1 MNKEERFQQEFE
13 NHVKEGLQAFPK
25 FLSSKYIYD
34 EKGDALFQQIM
45 ELPEY
50 YLTKAEFEIIND
62 NKEPLSKLFTNDH
75 AGFDL
80 IELGAGDG
88 KKTKVLLEELHKQQR
103 NFTYIPIDI
112 SKNAIDQLSQSLAAK
127 WPAMNIQ
134 GEQGTYFNVLER
146 ISQYNKRPKL
156 LIVLGSNIGNLK
168 HPEAID
174 FLSKL
179 SALMTSQDR
188 LFMGFDQKKDPL
200 RIQQAYADAQGVT
213 QEFNRNLLHRI
224 NREMQANF
232 IVNDFEHWEAYDPES
247 GTAKSYLLATKAC
260 TVYIGAINLEVHFK
274 KWETIHTEISQK
286 YDDDVVAWLAQ
297 ESQLKINHIF
307 EDTQQLYK
315 NYLFS
320 KQQ

>member
-1 MNKEERFQQEFE
+1 MNKEERFQEEFE
-13 NHVKEGLQAFPK
+13 NHVMEGLQAFPK

-62 NKEPLSKLFTNDH
+62 NKETLSGLFPDDH
-75 AGFDL
+75 TGFDL

-88 KKTKVLLEELHKQQR
+88 KKTKVLLEELLKQQR

-112 SKNAIDQLSQSLAAK
+112 SKNAIDRLSQSLAAK
-127 WPAMNIQ
+127 WPTMNIQ

-146 ISQYNKRPKL
+146 IAQYNKRPKL
-156 LIVLGSNIGNLK
+156 LMVLGSNIGNLK

-179 SALMTSQDR
+179 SALMTPHDM

-200 RIQQAYADAQGVT
+200 HIQQAYADSQGVT

-224 NREMQANF
+224 NTQMQANF
-232 IVNDFEHWEAYDPES
+232 VVNDFEHWEAYDPES
-247 GTAKSYLLATKAC
+247 GTAKSYLLATKSCDVHIAKL
-260 TVYIGAINLEVHFK
+260 NLLVQFN

-286 YDDDVVAWLAQ
+286 YDDDVVAWLAG
-297 ESQLKINHIF
+297 ESQLKIKHIF
-307 EDTQQLYK
+307 EDSQQLYK
-315 NYLFS
+315 DYLFV
-320 KQQ
+320 KA